1 MNRKTDCNYPYCK
14 NCDNEFAIPICMLEE
29 ANIQIENDI
38 CIIPKEGYVIIK
50 NNEEDEILKG

>member
-1 MNRKTDCNYPYCK
+1 MSRNEDCNYPNCK
-14 NCDNEFAIPICMLEE
+14 NCNTEFAIPLCMLEE